1 MSRKT
6 LSEEGPLET
15 PISLPG
21 PMVSF
26 TVVSPLVTCSQY
38 EQLGCLS
45 SRRVRLGRPM
55 SNAGTGA
62 EVTPSCNQWMSE

>member
-26 TVVSPLVTCSQY
+26 TAVSSLVTC
-38 EQLGCLS
+38 L
-45 SRRVRLGRPM
+45 
-55 SNAGTGA
+55 
-62 EVTPSCNQWMSE
+62 

>member
-6 LSEEGPLET
+6 LLEEGPLET

-26 TVVSPLVTCSQY
+26 IAVSSLVTC
-38 EQLGCLS
+38 L
-45 SRRVRLGRPM
+45 
-55 SNAGTGA
+55 
-62 EVTPSCNQWMSE
+62 